1 MNYYGNGGGG
11 NQMQMMS
18 SVMMSCACASL
29 LSVGAMYLGKD
40 TLASFMGTEDDTT
53 DDLDPTPQPT
63 TEAPFAGGRMRI
75 KNGGVTMVTDKG
87 TCKNTGIFF
96 QNAKENDRDVW
107 NLIPVPGK
115 DNVYYIQSEN
125 RLFRK
130 ACPGYVT
137 ANSLC
142 NKVSMGKAGWSD
154 RQYWEPVQT
163 GDGVMLRN
171 VACKNKRKADY
182 LTSSGTTSSKKKNP
196 AKLNARAGSMYTLES
211 VQFN

>member
-18 SVMMSCACASL
+18 SVMMSCACMGL
-29 LSVGAMYLGKD
+29 LSVGVYLGKD
-40 TLASFMGTEDDTT
+40 TLLGLVAGTDET
-53 DDLDPTPQPT
+53 PTPTPT
-63 TEAPFAGGRMRI
+63 VPPVVEGVEVGGKMRI

-87 TCKNTGIFF
+87 TCKNTGIYF

-115 DNVYYIQSEN
+115 ENVYYIQSEN

-130 ACPGYVT
+130 GSCPGYVT

-142 NKVSMGKAGWSD
+142 NKVSMGKAGWAD

-163 GDGVMLRN
+163 GDGYMLRN